1 MKCPDPRFL
10 IVLLCL
16 CNIPQLFADATI
28 TLRST
33 GESDATF
40 YARKGIV
47 RINVNDE
54 KGGNEG
60 YMVFNSN
67 TKQLIMVDTKNR
79 RKMDM
84 SEDAMDRQMDAMK
97 GYQSQM
103 ATMMEQQLKNL
114 PESQRKMMLEQMKL
128 SPMAPSVAPPA
139 KKTPKPRIVKVG
151 KGKSGKY
158 DCIEYEAF
166 QGNTKTAKACFAS
179 AKELKLSKTDYNA
192 FKAMF
197 AYMKTM
203 QEKASAMAGP
213 YGGGGDDD
221 AGFTGDEAEGLPVF
235 TKNLRSGEESFVTGV
250 SNNKLSGNL
259 FKVPNYP
266 GLEMP
271 SPLDMQR

>member
-1 MKCPDPRFL
+1 MKCSRPQFL
-10 IVLLCL
+10 AVLLCL
-16 CNIPQLFADATI
+16 CNIPQLYADATI

-40 YARKGIV
+40 YARNGMV
-47 RINVNDE
+47 RINIADQE
-54 KGGNEG
+54 GGYEG
-60 YMVFNSN
+60 YMVFDSR
-67 TKQLIMVDTKNR
+67 TKQLTMVDTKNR

-84 SEDAMDRQMDAMK
+84 SEGAMDRQMNAMK

-103 ATMMEQQLKNL
+103 ATMMEQQMKNM
-114 PESQRKMMLEQMKL
+114 PESQRQMIREQMKM
-128 SPMAPSVAPPA
+128 SPMAPPVSPPA
-139 KKTPKPRIVKVG
+139 KKALKPRIVKVG

-166 QGNTKTAKACFAS
+166 QGNTKTAEACFAS
-179 AKELKLSKTDYNA
+179 AKELQLSKTDYNA

-213 YGGGGDDD
+213 YGGGDDD

-235 TKNLRSGEESFVTGV
+235 MKNLRSGEESVVTGV
-250 SNNKLSGNL
+250 SDNKLSDDL
-259 FKVPNYP
+259 FKIPDYP
-266 GLEMP
+266 DLEMP
-271 SPLDMQR
+271 TPPGMQR